1 MKKEIRLAFSE
12 ILLLETIHIGET
24 LTDSESRVS
33 EIKKKA

>member
-12 ILLLETIHIGET
+12 MLLLEPIHIGET

-33 EIKKKA
+33 EIKKKV